1 MKYLILSDIHGNLEA
16 LQASMLKVRHIRFD
30 KHIFL
35 GDLVGYGA
43 NPNEVVN
50 LVRKMDPIVAIRGN
64 HDKVAVGISDG
75 MDFNY
80 VARDA
85 ALWTRS
91 QLSSE
96 NREYVSEL
104 LQGPVEVDDLFD
116 IVHGAPWDEEYYI
129 FQWQQAH
136 NAIQRSDRQITFF
149 GHTHIPVI
157 WALEDD
163 TITGEA
169 IFDGLSE
176 YSLEENKK
184 YLINPGSIGQPRD
197 GNPKASLAIFDSD
210 EMKMEFLRID
220 YNIKLAQE
228 KIRQAELDDR
238 LADRLAIGR

>member
-1 MKYLILSDIHGNLEA
+1 MKYLILSDVHGNLEA

-30 KHIFL
+30 KYISL

-43 NPNEVVN
+43 NPNEVAN

-75 MDFNY
+75 TDFNY

-85 ALWTRS
+85 ALWTRN

-129 FQWQQAH
+129 FQWQQAY

-157 WALEDD
+157 WDLEGD

-169 IFDGLSE
+169 IFDGLPE

-210 EMKMEFLRID
+210 QMKMEFLRID